1 MQSKILH
8 IDMDAFYA
16 SVEQRDNPELQGKP
30 IIVGGSK
37 RGVVSTASYEARKFG
52 IHSAMP
58 VFTALKKCPQAIL
71 VPVRMGAY
79 KEASMKVMR
88 ILRDFSP
95 VIDQISVDEA
105 FIDISGTERLWNTDL
120 EIVRAIKKR
129 ILEETDLTCSI
140 GIAPVRFLAK
150 ICSDM
155 NKPDGHF
162 ILSPEA
168 VTEFLTRLPIEK
180 IPGIGPKSMQ
190 KIRVLG
196 VRFASDIL
204 KFSEE
209 FWIKKLGKAGKILF
223 ERAQGNGATHLIPD
237 VKSKSF
243 GAEDTLLKDTMDRTF
258 LKSWLLHQSE
268 RIGEDL
274 RKSNFEA
281 RTVILK
287 IKYSD
292 FKTITRS
299 HTLSMPT
306 AVVMEIYQIA
316 QDLMAKLNFPK
327 PVRLIGV
334 TATNLIEAGKQLELF
349 PDENHEKSKKIDKTL
364 DEVRAKFGRGSL
376 VRGRIADFVRPRD
389 K

>member
-79 KEASMKVMR
+79 KEASMKVMK

-105 FIDISGTERLWNTDL
+105 FIDISGTERLWNTDV

-180 IPGIGPKSMQ
+180 IPGIGPKSIQ

-209 FWIKKLGKAGKILF
+209 FWGKKLGKAGKILF

-243 GAEDTLLKDTMDRTF
+243 GAEDTLLEDTMDRTF

>member
-79 KEASMKVMR
+79 KEASMKVMK

-105 FIDISGTERLWNTDL
+105 FIDISGTERLWNTDV

-209 FWIKKLGKAGKILF
+209 FWIKKLGKAGKVLF
-223 ERAQGNGATHLIPD
+223 ERAKGNGATHLIPD

-243 GAEDTLLKDTMDRTF
+243 GAEDTLLEDTMDRTF

-292 FKTITRS
+292 FNTITRS

-334 TATNLIEAGKQLELF
+334 TATNLVEAGKQLELF